1 MWTSRLLTVIQNF
14 LFLEGVTHTQKK
26 KRKEN
31 AFECLRTQTR
41 VKQNFFSVSFRE
53 EKRGGKEEEFLKKKK
68 KKKSLLLPFE
78 KRPHF

>member
-1 MWTSRLLTVIQNF
+1 MDLPSSHSHPKLSF
-14 LFLEGVTHTQKK
+14 FGGGHTHTQK